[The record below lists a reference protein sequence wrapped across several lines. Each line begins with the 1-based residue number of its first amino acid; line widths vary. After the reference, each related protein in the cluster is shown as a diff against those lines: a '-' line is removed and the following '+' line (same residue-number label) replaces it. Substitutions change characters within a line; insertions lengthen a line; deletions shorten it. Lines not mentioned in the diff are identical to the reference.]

1 MSRQKRPILEIVTSA
16 TRQVVK
22 KFKTVTGN
30 LSAPPL
36 GLKEVAR
43 QWVATN
49 YKVRACHNGDAE
61 AMYERFKEALADAI
75 GDGLNITEYQGF
87 ANAEQFHRE
96 HWGRTGFSQQGA
108 GTRSNY
114 AKDLWARDR
123 GNGAGVKEGPVLAA
137 LRRELLEHP
146 DARRLFSAN
155 DIPTEKVDL
164 LEFLKQRRLAGEVL
178 QVADDDNTEAA
189 ELRRLKK
196 LFKLKPTDDAS
207 EELKVLVTVFQ
218 FVRGLPEEELE
229 LLDLTRSPKLRS
241 VPKVARE
248 SGGGLEVIG
257 IKRAAAAQMTI
268 ECTGSPQKTALAL
281 VLSHWCGA
289 RMRMRM
295 RMFLCVRG
303 DVCAHVST
311 SACTCACTLSIHTS
325 TYTCVQVPLL
335 VWAKGGRHCVTHI
348 NLALDRREGDDHK
361 DKAQGSHS

>member
-49 YKVRACHNGDAE
+49 YKVHAYHNGDAE
-61 AMYERFKEALADAI
+61 AMYGRFKEALADAI

-96 HWGRTGFSQQGA
+96 HWVRTGFSQQGA
-108 GTRSNY
+108 GTRSDY

-155 DIPTEKVDL
+155 DIP
-164 LEFLKQRRLAGEVL
+164 FLQPFLYRFCALPSHVGSAGVVRVL
-178 QVADDDNTEAA
+178 RIV
-189 ELRRLKK
+189 
-196 LFKLKPTDDAS
+196 
-207 EELKVLVTVFQ
+207 
-218 FVRGLPEEELE
+218 
-229 LLDLTRSPKLRS
+229 KLR
-241 VPKVARE
+241 PR
-248 SGGGLEVIG
+248 VISFT
-257 IKRAAAAQMTI
+257 RL
-268 ECTGSPQKTALAL
+268 P
-281 VLSHWCGA
+281 
-289 RMRMRM
+289 
-295 RMFLCVRG
+295 
-303 DVCAHVST
+303 
-311 SACTCACTLSIHTS
+311 
-325 TYTCVQVPLL
+325 
-335 VWAKGGRHCVTHI
+335 
-348 NLALDRREGDDHK
+348 
-361 DKAQGSHS
+361 